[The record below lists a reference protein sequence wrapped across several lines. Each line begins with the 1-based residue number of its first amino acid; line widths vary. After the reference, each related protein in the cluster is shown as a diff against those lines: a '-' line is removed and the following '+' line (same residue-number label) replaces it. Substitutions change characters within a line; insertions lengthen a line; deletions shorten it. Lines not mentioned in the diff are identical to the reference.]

1 MPRGF
6 GDSNRPYGGSHP
18 WISFTVDL
26 NRLSCLDWTRLGEAL
41 AKSDHI
47 TNVALPPPVSQALHQ
62 LYVVKGALA
71 SAQIEGNSL
80 TEDQAMAQV
89 HGKLHLPPTQEY
101 QAKDFDNI
109 REACEM
115 VTRDVA
121 EGRDLRITPQ
131 RIKQFN
137 SMVLQGQPID
147 DDITPGEVRTRGV
160 AVGSVYAG
168 APAGDCE
175 FLLDQLCEWLD
186 QLFADAMSEGL
197 EWQRC
202 VGIIRAVLAHLYLA
216 WIHPFGDGNGRTAR
230 LIEFQLL
237 LAAGFP
243 TPACHLLSN
252 YYNKTRARYYQVLNE
267 TSKVD
272 GYPVWK
278 FISYAIQGFLE
289 ELREQI
295 AVIQD
300 HQLGIAWVNLVS
312 ERRLGSQ
319 DETNSRR
326 HELLLAMSWQGPEH
340 FTPIDQL
347 ARLNTD
353 LAASY
358 ATRTSKTL
366 TRDINALLKHGL
378 VVLSDDGQGIRPS
391 VEQLFA
397 FLPMRVQVPVT
408 EQAMLQAIA
417 AASTALPE
425 PSDTSE
431 AERHKEEQQQPEAV
445 G

>member
-1 MPRGF
+1 MDSGF
-6 GDSNRPYGGSHP
+6 GDKSRLYSQTHP
-18 WISFTVDL
+18 WISFTADL
-26 NRLSCLDWTRLGEAL
+26 KRLDCLDWTRLGEAL
-41 AKSDHI
+41 AKCDHI
-47 TNVALPPPVSQALHQ
+47 TYVALPESVSHALHQ

-89 HGKLHLPPTQEY
+89 HGTLNLPPTQEY

-109 REACEM
+109 RQACGM
-115 VTRDVA
+115 VA
-121 EGRDLRITPQ
+121 EEVYQGQSLRLTPE

-137 SMVLQGQPID
+137 SMVLEGQPID
-147 DDITPGEVRTRGV
+147 DDIIPGAVRTRGV
-160 AVGSVYAG
+160 VVGNVYAG
-168 APAGDCE
+168 APAEDCE
-175 FLLDQLCEWLD
+175 FLLDQLCAWLD
-186 QLFADAMSEGL
+186 QLLVDASAQGI

-252 YYNKTRARYYQVLNE
+252 YYNKTRARYYQVLRE
-267 TSKVD
+267 TSKAD

-295 AVIQD
+295 GVIQS
-300 HQLGIAWVNLVS
+300 HQLELAWINLVG
-312 ERRLGSQ
+312 ERRLGSK

-326 HELLLAMSWQGPEH
+326 RAMLLAMPAGGPDH
-340 FTPIDQL
+340 FTPIDGL
-347 ARLNTD
+347 ARLTPD
-353 LAASY
+353 IAAFY

-366 TRDINALLKHGL
+366 TRDINALLDQGL
-378 VVLSDDGQGIRPS
+378 VVLSEDGDGIRPCM
-391 VEQLFA
+391 EQLFA
-397 FLPMRVQVPVT
+397 FLPIRMPIPMT
-408 EQAMLQAIA
+408 EQEMLRSLA
-417 AASTALPE
+417 AASTPL
-425 PSDTSE
+425 SE
-431 AERHKEEQQQPEAV
+431 NGDDLEESARMTPAAV
-445 G
+445 